1 MAILVRI
8 RSIIGAMKRSLVIIG
23 ATCSMSFIPVYA
35 QAVSPSP
42 SPLVTA
48 TASTI
53 STPNPISKNAARAVA
68 HQAFTSAMEQAQN
81 GSDLAFADAKATWM
95 QSKSTA
101 GKDRVARKAALDS
114 YRASVTGIVAAYK
127 QAITQ
132 AKQELKTALASINGK

>member
-1 MAILVRI
+1 
-8 RSIIGAMKRSLVIIG
+8 MKRSLVIIG
-23 ATCSMSFIPVYA
+23 AMCALCSMSFIPVYA

-42 SPLVTA
+42 SRLVTATA

-53 STPNPISKNAARAVA
+53 STPNPISKNASRAVA

-101 GKDRVARKAALDS
+101 GKDRVARKAALDA
-114 YRASVTGIVAAYK
+114 YRVSVAGIVAVYK

>member
-53 STPNPISKNAARAVA
+53 STPNPISKKVA
-68 HQAFTSAMEQAQN
+68 HQAFLAAMEQAQN